1 MTPEIPPP
9 QTRRMLHLA
18 LHGLVAVHAAR
29 AAHTALGA
37 VPGIVSASVTMAG
50 ADVEVEGPFDGEAFA
65 AAVPLIKQRELD
77 AGKDDGFSN
86 PQIAVGDKIGPVL
99 MALEDRLGK

>member
-1 MTPEIPPP
+1 MTPETPLP

-50 ADVEVEGPFDGEAFA
+50 AEVEVEGPFDGEVFA
-65 AAVPLIKQRELD
+65 AAVQR
-77 AGKDDGFSN
+77 
-86 PQIAVGDKIGPVL
+86 
-99 MALEDRLGK
+99 ALEPIGLALASVTTVQTRSLPTA

>member
-9 QTRRMLHLA
+9 QTRRMLHLT

-37 VPGIVSASVTMAG
+37 VPGIVSASVSMAG

-65 AAVPLIKQRELD
+65 AAVQRALE
-77 AGKDDGFSN
+77 
-86 PQIAVGDKIGPVL
+86 PIG
-99 MALEDRLGK
+99 MALESVTTVQTRSLPMA